1 VAPLTDSPAEP
12 VNDVL
17 GGGDSQAIERAERRW
32 QFVMLGMLALM
43 MGVILVA
50 GIGHALNPPSNVETI
65 DPLTLHLAGE
75 FVESNLGTALEPDGS
90 VTVRLIAQ
98 QFGFVPNCVT
108 VPAQTLVRIRVT
120 SPDVIHGLILA
131 DTNVNTM
138 VVPGFVSEVRTRFAS
153 PGEYTM
159 PCHEFC
165 GVGHQGMWARVIVV
179 PKDRFAVPMLARTRC
194 VSR

>member
-1 VAPLTDSPAEP
+1 MLALLA
-12 VNDVL
+12 
-17 GGGDSQAIERAERRW
+17 
-32 QFVMLGMLALM
+32 VMLGVVVVSGVAQAL
-43 MGVILVA
+43 
-50 GIGHALNPPSNVETI
+50 HPPSNVETI

-75 FVESNLGTALEPDGS
+75 FVESNLGTAQEADGS

-108 VPAQTLVRIRVT
+108 VPEGTLVRFRVT

-138 VVPGFVSEVRTRFAS
+138 VVPGFVAEVRTRFTAV
-153 PGEYTM
+153 GDYTM

-165 GVGHQGMWARVIVV
+165 GVGHQGMWARVTVV
-179 PKDRFAVPMLARTRC
+179 PKDQFSAPPLERTRC
-194 VSR
+194 VPR